1 MSDINPQASKIKLG
15 ENEYGV
21 IFTIKAIDD
30 IQEHF
35 NISISDFSE
44 LFINSEDP
52 KANLCYVLA
61 LAINEA
67 TENQVIDEKII
78 DELINEENAMST
90 AKFVFAAFSSSL
102 PESNSDGTSGEEQL
116 TDKVN
121 VARLLFIGKTL
132 LGYSESE
139 AWRMTP
145 RKLILLYQEY
155 QKEHGQYEAP
165 QTIDSIIPF

>member
-139 AWRMTP
+139 AWSMTP

-155 QKEHGQYEAP
+155 QKEHGQYEKP
-165 QTIDSIIPF
+165 ETLDDIIPF